1 MLQVIDEETNI
12 LTRVCPWYDSEEI
25 YHSNLALAEKHI
37 GKFYCSS
44 DKDDAMQF
52 IVDVSTFYITLKG
65 RWTKERISKPIISL
79 DRNRYTDS

>member
-1 MLQVIDEETNI
+1 MIVEKTNI

-44 DKDDAMQF
+44 DKDDDMQF
-52 IVDVSTFYITLKG
+52 IVDVST
-65 RWTKERISKPIISL
+65 SL
-79 DRNRYTDS
+79 